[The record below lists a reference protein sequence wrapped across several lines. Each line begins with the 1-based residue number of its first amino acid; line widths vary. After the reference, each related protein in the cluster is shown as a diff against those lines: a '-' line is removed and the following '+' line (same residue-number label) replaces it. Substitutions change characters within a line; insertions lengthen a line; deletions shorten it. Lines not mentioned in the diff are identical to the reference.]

1 MRDEAVRL
9 VVVEGQTVRD
19 VCQLMDVGP
28 TALRRWIEQWR
39 RKHDPQAEAPPIDA
53 QARIAEL
60 EAQNRRL
67 KEERDLL
74 KNPLPSSFG
83 TAITGTSDRRI
94 GEGRSDPFAV
104 SADGLPP

>member
-1 MRDEAVRL
+1 MAKQITQGMRDEAVRL

-39 RKHDPQAEAPPIDA
+39 RKHEPQGQSPLVDPQT
-53 QARIAEL
+53 RIAEL

-67 KEERDLL
+67 KEERELL
-74 KNPLPSSFG
+74 KKSIAFFIRDN
-83 TAITGTSDRRI
+83 DHRNK
-94 GEGRSDPFAV
+94 
-104 SADGLPP
+104 